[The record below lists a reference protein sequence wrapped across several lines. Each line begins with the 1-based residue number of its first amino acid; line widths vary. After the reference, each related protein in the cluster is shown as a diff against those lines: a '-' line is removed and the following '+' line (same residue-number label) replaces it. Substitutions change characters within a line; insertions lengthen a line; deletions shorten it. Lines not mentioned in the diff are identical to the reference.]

1 MRCLYLPQ
9 NFTEDSGD
17 SLLHTQ
23 RIISFFIIIIS
34 GLFLCCS
41 LVVLRLPFSDK
52 GRKKK
57 DKKKEI
63 KRKGKKIHY
72 EIYLQTVSVIANV
85 FSFGFKTPPPNT
97 SHSTWTSRNTCIY
110 IHTGTVACIYAYMY
124 SYTYKGC
131 VGGGGRGVRIFVLL
145 ADRDLN

>member
-1 MRCLYLPQ
+1 MSLFATEFHRGFRG
-9 NFTEDSGD
+9 FTFTYTKNHLFFYYYYFGIV
-17 SLLHTQ
+17 SLLFSRRSSSPIFRQ
-23 RIISFFIIIIS
+23 R
-34 GLFLCCS
+34 
-41 LVVLRLPFSDK
+41 K
-52 GRKKK
+52 KKK

-131 VGGGGRGVRIFVLL
+131 VGGGWEGGWESSFCLQTGI
-145 ADRDLN
+145 